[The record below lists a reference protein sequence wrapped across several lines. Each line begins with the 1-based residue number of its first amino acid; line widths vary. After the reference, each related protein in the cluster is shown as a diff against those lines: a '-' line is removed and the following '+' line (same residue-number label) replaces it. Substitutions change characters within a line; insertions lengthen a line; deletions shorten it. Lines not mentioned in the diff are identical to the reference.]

1 MPLATTP
8 DGRRIGYAQNGEDIV
23 LLRAL
28 GAQAEG
34 RWIDVGANHPVN
46 DSVTKNFSDIGW
58 TGLNVEP
65 VESFHRALVAQRPRD
80 VNVLAAVSD
89 ASGTMT
95 FFRNESNLD
104 LSTFDESLVAIY
116 RDRGDTI
123 TPLDVPVF
131 RLGELCHRHLEPGP
145 IDFLKVDTEG
155 HELAVLA
162 SHDFDAYP
170 VRVALAEATDARL
183 DGIVQLLESHDLR
196 FVTFDGLNAWFVT
209 AGEWSQLSRV
219 IGRPPSPVL
228 DWYHP
233 AYYVTAMSDRDAEI
247 ERLRA
252 ELARDDIVHR
262 ARRAATRAARRVV
275 HAARRVV
282 GRGSVSGPAR
292 EAS

>member
-1 MPLATTP
+1 M
-8 DGRRIGYAQNGEDIV
+8 
-23 LLRAL
+23 
-28 GAQAEG
+28 
-34 RWIDVGANHPVN
+34 
-46 DSVTKNFSDIGW
+46 
-58 TGLNVEP
+58 
-65 VESFHRALVAQRPRD
+65 
-80 VNVLAAVSD
+80 LAAVSD

-116 RDRGDTI
+116 RERGDTI
-123 TPLDVPVF
+123 TPIDVPVF
-131 RLGELCHRHLEPGP
+131 RLGELCHRHLAPGP

-162 SHDFDAYP
+162 SHDFEAYP

-183 DGIVQLLESHDLR
+183 EGIVQVIESHDLR

-209 AGEWSQLSRV
+209 EAEWPQLSPS
-219 IGRPPSPVL
+219 IARPPSPVL

-247 ERLRA
+247 ARLRA
-252 ELARDDIVHR
+252 ELANDDIVHR
-262 ARRAATRAARRVV
+262 ARRGATRVARRAV
-275 HAARRVV
+275 HAARRIV
-282 GRGSVSGPAR
+282 RRRPVSEPAR